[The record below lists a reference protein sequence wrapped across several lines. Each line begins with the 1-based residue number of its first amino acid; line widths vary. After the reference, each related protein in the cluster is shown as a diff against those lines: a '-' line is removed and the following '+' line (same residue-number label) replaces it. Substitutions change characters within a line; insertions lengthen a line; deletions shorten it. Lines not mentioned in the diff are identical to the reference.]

1 MRFKF
6 ASVLIASGLSLVA
19 NLASAEI
26 IEVNSSSRSTT
37 TIIRGAPDRC
47 GLSGPIII
55 RLRDAGSQKPVRCA
69 RPVARE
75 TNIGVQ
81 VNNFVVV
88 FLADNH
94 KRHYKRFH

>member
-6 ASVLIASGLSLVA
+6 ASVLIASGLSLIA

-26 IEVNSSSRSTT
+26 IEVNSSSRTT

-47 GLSGPIII
+47 GLSGPVII
-55 RLRDAGSQKPVRCA
+55 RVRDANSQKAVRCA
-69 RPVARE
+69 TQVARE

-88 FLADNH
+88 FLADHH

>member
-1 MRFKF
+1 MRLKF
-6 ASVLIASGLSLVA
+6 ASVLIASGLFLAA
-19 NLASAEI
+19 NPAFAEI
-26 IEVNSSSRSTT
+26 IEVNPSSSTHV

-47 GLSGPIII
+47 GLSGPAVIHVGDA
-55 RLRDAGSQKPVRCA
+55 LRRKPVRCA
-69 RPVARE
+69 RQVSYE

-88 FLADNH
+88 FLADGH

>member
-6 ASVLIASGLSLVA
+6 ASVLIASGLSLIA

-26 IEVNSSSRSTT
+26 IELNSSSRSTT
-37 TIIRGAPDRC
+37 KIIRGAPDRC
-47 GLSGPIII
+47 GLSGPVIIHV
-55 RLRDAGSQKPVRCA
+55 RDANRANTVRCA
-69 RPVARE
+69 KPVVHE
-75 TNIGVQ
+75 KNIGVQ

-88 FLADNH
+88 FLADHN